1 MENKFKQPD
10 LFLVMNEE
18 EMDDALSY
26 AEEMIGDQ
34 EKNVEMY
41 LNFSI
46 NDDSGQ
52 YRLTINNT
60 DARDYMLDEDNNHKF
75 EFPMIPYY
83 CLIFF
88 ENEGQKD
95 CIALAMPVSVWPKA
109 YNIDYIKS
117 FFTKHN
123 FKVQDYIHK
132 LLLNEALPSTIIPEF
147 EQAKSKQIDSPWT
160 IRDKDTLKEAL
171 LPGGDA
177 SAINSVDEIS
187 SIQII
192 KNSNITLDFNATV
205 ITSARF
211 DTAKIDYSTFNFPNS
226 LIIHKLDGKK
236 TPVYIGNDVSYKE
249 IMDIIEEN
257 NLSNFTTSKDL
268 NDSIENMEKIVTE
281 LMPFARFKNNSS
293 KKK

>member
-26 AEEMIGDQ
+26 AEEIIGDQ
-34 EKNVEMY
+34 EKNIEMY

-60 DARDYMLDEDNNHKF
+60 DARDYILDEDNNHKF

-109 YNIDYIKS
+109 YDIDYIKS

-123 FKVQDYIHK
+123 FKIQDYIHK
-132 LLLNEALPSTIIPEF
+132 LLLNEALPSTIVPEF

-205 ITSARF
+205 ITSSRF
-211 DTAKIDYSTFNFPNS
+211 DTTKIGYSTFNFPNS
-226 LIIHKLDGKK
+226 LIIHKVDGKK
-236 TPVYIGNDVSYKE
+236 TPIYIGNDVSYE
-249 IMDIIEEN
+249 DITSVLEEN
-257 NLSNFTTSKDL
+257 NLSNFTTSKNL
-268 NDSIENMEKIVTE
+268 NDSVENMEKIVTE